1 MSLFY
6 PMLVTGLLTGAH
18 CVVMCGNMVLA
29 YAIQGGE
36 GLSRS
41 AQMKLHGVYHV
52 AKIVSY
58 TAVGLLLGSIGL
70 VVSDS
75 ARSWVAIGAGLY
87 MVLLG
92 LGMTGKFPI
101 LLRLQPRPPR
111 FLITAMARLRSR
123 STGGR
128 ARSGKA
134 AKPGPGS
141 VQVPGEA
148 VAGAWMTAGA
158 FGLITGLMPCGPL
171 QAAQLA
177 AAGSGSPLGGALA
190 MLGFGLG
197 TVPLMLGY
205 GAAASLLTDRFK
217 RVLAVAGAI
226 AIIILGGVM
235 VDRGA
240 TALGSPYTF
249 GALVRTVTNEVKSG
263 SATGTSIT
271 GASSGTWQTEVDGTV
286 HVTLVIEN
294 TRYVPDTLRVP
305 AGKPITLT
313 VDRREAVACSEQLV
327 IPALGVRTVLT
338 ANGTTT
344 ITLPAL
350 SPGEY
355 PMTCQMGMMSG
366 VIVAVQ

>member
-1 MSLFY
+1 MSLFF
-6 PMLVTGLLTGAH
+6 PMLLTGLLTGAH

-58 TAVGLLLGSIGL
+58 TAVGLLLGTIGL

-87 MVLLG
+87 MILLG
-92 LGMTGKFPI
+92 LGMTGKFPW

-123 STGGR
+123 SRKST
-128 ARSGKA
+128 APAVPNEA
-134 AKPGPGS
+134 A
-141 VQVPGEA
+141 
-148 VAGAWMTAGA
+148 AGAWVTAGA

-177 AAGSGSPLGGALA
+177 AAGSGSPLNGALA

-205 GAAASLLTDRFK
+205 GAAASLLSDRFK
-217 RVLAVAGAI
+217 KVLAVAGAI
-226 AIIILGGVM
+226 AIIVLGGVM

-249 GALVRTVTNEVKSG
+249 GALVRTVTNEVKTGSTTGANSG
-263 SATGTSIT
+263 SAESWTTD
-271 GASSGTWQTEVDGTV
+271 ADGTV
-286 HVTLVIEN
+286 HVTVVIEN
-294 TRYVPDTLRVP
+294 TRYVPDTVRVP

-313 VDRREAVACSEQLV
+313 VDRREAVACSDQLV

-366 VIVAVQ
+366 VLVAVQ